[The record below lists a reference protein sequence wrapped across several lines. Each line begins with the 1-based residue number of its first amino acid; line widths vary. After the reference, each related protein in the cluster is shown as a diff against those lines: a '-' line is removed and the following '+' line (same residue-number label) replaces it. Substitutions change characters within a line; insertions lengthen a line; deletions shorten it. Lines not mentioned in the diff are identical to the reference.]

1 MLQIY
6 LSFKDPQVRIFEL
19 TLDKIHEENPFMIS
33 VLGALTQNL
42 TISVKMILFPMKAS

>member
-33 VLGALTQNL
+33 VLGAFNAK
-42 TISVKMILFPMKAS
+42 SNN